1 MKMNLVVM
9 MSSIISFFNGQTTTC
24 NYVEINPK
32 SKGYVCEENI
42 LFFTSSIDTEV
53 RGSISATNEIFVTP
67 TQGYGILVLPNSPC
81 VGCAESDTGG
91 IVVKPQKSGNG
102 GKDKL
107 KKSNLQEAEN
117 IQGLIIEK
125 NPVDNLLKL
134 SLSQGIIKEVIIFD
148 KTGKQ
153 VKRKYNI
160 YKTAEID
167 VSSLPKGVYGVKTIT
182 NNNQTFTKQFIK
194 N

>member
-1 MKMNLVVM
+1 